1 MQIKEVLKKLPV
13 RNTRQKLTLLASAFI
28 VYVVMLSGIFSYF
41 HSEDKATNRINSK
54 SGAVELYEPQWDG
67 GGRVKAQTSEPGM
80 TIEKDPYAFN
90 SGQVSEYIRLKM
102 TVKLDGFVP
111 RTESGGEINETYNE
125 AFNDNTGSKKLTDDV
140 ISANSIDINSRRKR
154 RLNGILSAIKTGTG
168 DAAKALFTWNDQ
180 TQEITGC
187 NNGKYVMVSKGMND
201 DCTECVFYFY
211 YTNGNPGSMQEVLPS
226 GSTERLFDS
235 LEIPV
240 YKADYLGV
248 FDQGYSITMEA
259 EAVPTAG
266 CTDGNTIEKVKANF

>member
-125 AFNDNTGSKKLTDDV
+125 AFNDNTGSNV

-168 DAAKALFTWNDQ
+168 SAAKALFTWDEQ
-180 TQEITGC
+180 TQKINC
-187 NNGKYVMVSKGMND
+187 NNGKYVMESKGMND

-211 YTNGNPGSMQEVLPS
+211 YTNGSGNEMQEVLPS

-240 YKADYLGV
+240 LKADYLGV

-266 CTDGNTIEKVKANF
+266 CTDGNTIEKVRANF

>member
-1 MQIKEVLKKLPV
+1 MQVKDVLKKIAVENP
-13 RNTRQKLTLLASAFI
+13 RQKLTLLASVFI

-41 HSEDKATNRINSK
+41 HSEDTATNRLNSK
-54 SGAVELYEPQWDG
+54 SGAVSLYEPKWDG
-67 GGRVKAQTSEPGM
+67 VGQKKAQTSEPGM

-102 TVKLDGFVP
+102 TVKLEGFVP
-111 RTESGGEINETYNE
+111 RTESSGDINKTYNE
-125 AFNDNTGSKKLTDDV
+125 AFNDNTGSTVIGTDGV
-140 ISANSIDINSRRKR
+140 DINSRRKR

-168 DAAKALFTWNDQ
+168 DAAKALFTWNEQ

-187 NNGKYVMVSKGMND
+187 NNDKYDMEQGDTND
-201 DCTECVFYFY
+201 DCTEWVFYFY

-259 EAVPTAG
+259 EAVPVSG
-266 CTDGNTIEKVKANF
+266 CTDGNAIQKVKAYF